1 MRRRRILNIIISL
14 LLFCTVFVL
23 CGKIMRYL
31 VTDDTRSYTRVT
43 FHELYEQDNIDVL
56 FAGSSHCY
64 RSFVPELLDRELG
77 LNTFNAGTSS
87 QGMDGSMMV
96 IRETAKYNRLQHVYL
111 ELYFNRAFDTRKN
124 RTQMTQTYII
134 SDYLKASVGKLLFLL
149 RASGPEHYAN
159 SFIVARRNWKNLFD
173 PSYIMKLLKKKRT
186 GAYKDYAYDYIT
198 GDEEWYAGKGYV
210 ANRGTVE
217 EDAFFS
223 TAGWEAIRVDE
234 ISPDWVEDLNRI
246 MDYCEKEKIP
256 LTLIGAPM
264 PDFLLAGVGNYDAYI
279 SRIRELIRE
288 RDVDYYDFN
297 LCRPEYFPQDIH
309 LFKDTDHV
317 NCYGAETFSRTFAS
331 LVNGDV
337 SPEEMFYGSY
347 QEKMERTEPSVLG
360 VSYRDEA
367 DGQDR
372 TDGQDGTDGQSGT
385 DGQDRT
391 DGQSGTDGQNI
402 LRHCRIVAAGAEPF
416 EYEISVISE
425 EGELIPIRGYSGDA
439 GFTLDPE
446 LKGRCI
452 IRYRNPDEKEKV
464 QEVALTL
471 PAG

>member
-1 MRRRRILNIIISL
+1 
-14 LLFCTVFVL
+14 
-23 CGKIMRYL
+23 
-31 VTDDTRSYTRVT
+31 
-43 FHELYEQDNIDVL
+43 
-56 FAGSSHCY
+56 
-64 RSFVPELLDRELG
+64 
-77 LNTFNAGTSS
+77 
-87 QGMDGSMMV
+87 MMV

-223 TAGWEAIRVDE
+223 TAGWEPIHVDE

-279 SRIRELIRE
+279 SRIRELIRD

-297 LCRPEYFPQDIH
+297 LCRPEYFPQDIR

-347 QEKMERTEPSVLG
+347 QEKMAKTGPSVLG
-360 VSYRDEA
+360 VSYLDEE
-367 DGQDR
+367 
-372 TDGQDGTDGQSGT
+372 
-385 DGQDRT
+385 
-391 DGQSGTDGQNI
+391 TDGQNGADGKKL

-471 PAG
+471 PAGYSKRN